1 VATDP
6 PAPEA
11 AANAKIFNAENQ
23 KKIEFQEDP
32 MESPKQRA
40 LDTIELHKKVLADLE
55 INCLDTIAAA
65 AKMLVDCIQSGG
77 CIYICGNGGSA
88 ADAQHI
94 AAELVGR
101 FVRERKGLPAVA
113 LTTDTSILTS
123 VGNDYGFEQVF
134 ARQVEALV
142 NKGDV
147 LWAFSTSGT
156 SKNVLAA
163 AELAAQKGA
172 KFLSFTGKD
181 NSPLEAVSDV
191 CICVEGP
198 TATVQEVHQV
208 AYHIICDLV
217 EEAFA

>member
-1 VATDP
+1 
-6 PAPEA
+6 
-11 AANAKIFNAENQ
+11 
-23 KKIEFQEDP
+23 
-32 MESPKQRA
+32 MESKKQRV
-40 LDTIELHKKVLADLE
+40 LDTIALHKKVLADLE
-55 INCLDTIAAA
+55 ANCLDTIAVA
-65 AKMLVDCIQSGG
+65 AKMLIDCIANGG

-113 LTTDTSILTS
+113 LTTDTSNLTS
-123 VGNDYGFEQVF
+123 IANDFGFEHIF
-134 ARQVEALV
+134 RRQVEALV

-163 AELAAQKGA
+163 AELAKEKGA
-172 KFLSFTGKD
+172 GILGFTGKKD
-181 NSPLEAVSDV
+181 SSLEKMSDV

-198 TATVQEVHQV
+198 TATVQEIHQI